1 MRVPVVHL
9 ENAAGL
15 DLDLDLDPDPDPGK
29 GSDALGPGSD
39 FSGDCLLV
47 QRALL
52 CLCAG
57 IS

>member
-1 MRVPVVHL
+1 MLVPVVHL

-15 DLDLDLDPDPDPGK
+15 DLDPDPGK

>member
-15 DLDLDLDPDPDPGK
+15 ELDLDLDSDPGK

>member
-15 DLDLDLDPDPDPGK
+15 DLDLDPDPGK